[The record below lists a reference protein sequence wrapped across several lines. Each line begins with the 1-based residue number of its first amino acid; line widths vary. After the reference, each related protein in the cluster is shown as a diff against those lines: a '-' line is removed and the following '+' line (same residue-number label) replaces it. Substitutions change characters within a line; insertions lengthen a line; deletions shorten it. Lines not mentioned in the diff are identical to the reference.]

1 MDDFLHNT
9 TDVAIPLS
17 EVKVAEAGRGLVVVG
32 VRFELENR
40 AN

>member
-1 MDDFLHNT
+1 MDDLLHNT

-17 EVKVAEAGRGLVVVG
+17 EVEVAEAGWGLVVVG

-40 AN
+40 VN